1 MRDCWAK
8 SIRRYRRAGF
18 VSTGMVLKLPS
29 FLLTAARTLNQ
40 LIVLGPCGQKSP
52 IREDHGVERKRR
64 SGLVESQDSEP
75 WKDSPSLV

>member
-1 MRDCWAK
+1 M
-8 SIRRYRRAGF
+8 
-18 VSTGMVLKLPS
+18 STGTVLKLLG

-40 LIVLGPCGQKSP
+40 LIVLGPCGQTSP
-52 IREDHGVERKRR
+52 IRGDHGVEKRR